1 MASTQHDVRTNI
13 KIKKERKINL
23 LTPTTLLGDRATE
36 EEEGEERRGG
46 GVRRCREGLE
56 LLVASSHW
64 ASSSTSCSASLFCS
78 SPGEKT
84 AGSECLFRNELYLQP
99 TRCVCGGAG
108 TPEVGGAS
116 AAPSPR
122 GYRNRPS
129 LPPLTDNETSAGGST
144 AGIFSLFPPRY
155 RN

>member
-36 EEEGEERRGG
+36 EEEGEERRGGVG

-84 AGSECLFRNELYLQP
+84 AGSECLFRNELHLQP

-116 AAPSPR
+116 AAPSPPR
-122 GYRNRPS
+122 
-129 LPPLTDNETSAGGST
+129 LQKPPVSPPTDG
-144 AGIFSLFPPRY
+144 
-155 RN
+155 